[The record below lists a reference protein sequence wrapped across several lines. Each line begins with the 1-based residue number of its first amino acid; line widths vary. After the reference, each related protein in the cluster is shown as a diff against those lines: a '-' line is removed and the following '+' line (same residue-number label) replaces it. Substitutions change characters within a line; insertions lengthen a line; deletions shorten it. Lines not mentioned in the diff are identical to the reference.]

1 MSGSGRLRVLSPGLW
16 LSQQSLSL
24 RVLGERE
31 VIQRHATARLRT
43 DDIGKAEFHSLV
55 AVGDL
60 RQRAPG
66 AMNSVSEA
74 VSLWHR

>member
-1 MSGSGRLRVLSPGLW
+1 MASGCCLRVLSPSLW
-16 LSQQSLSL
+16 LPQQALPL
-24 RVLGERE
+24 CVLGERE

-43 DDIGKAEFHSLV
+43 DDIGKAQLHGLV

-66 AMNSVSEA
+66 AMHSVREA
-74 VSLWHR
+74 VSLLHR